1 MHSATFEVIKNIL
14 AVIGGCCVLSTLV
27 IFFFCAVA
35 YLKKD

>member
-1 MHSATFEVIKNIL
+1 MHATTFEVIKNIL